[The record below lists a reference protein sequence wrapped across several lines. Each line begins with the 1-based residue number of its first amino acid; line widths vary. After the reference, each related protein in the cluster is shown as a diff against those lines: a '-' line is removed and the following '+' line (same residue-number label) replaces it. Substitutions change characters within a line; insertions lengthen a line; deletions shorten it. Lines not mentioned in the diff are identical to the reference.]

1 MPSEEPIPNLGSSH
15 SEHEGSHEEN
25 ITDDGQDVE
34 VAVFFT
40 IYVNMPPRQGHRGMI
55 TWKVYVSNS
64 ASGLFSQR
72 NNMILTPGIFEEWKD
87 EIRHSRRGQAKI
99 SIQQPKPSQES
110 TADEEAAVE
119 GALHEMHGANG
130 GPSENRD
137 QPGNITKCNKR
148 EEETPPLNDF
158 ALSATICE
166 LYNIHCQAGNLHRS
180 FPVFRNPINSTKAII
195 LNPSAMG
202 IWAEAILKPEPGVD
216 LHHPPSSLRYQK
228 IKNHN
233 NRRDSPRPPTNN
245 REHSPNPIFSTRND
259 TTLDEYL
266 DFCHFPRDR
275 WFKALQ
281 DFCNEQYVK
290 NYQIFT
296 TNLVVNSL
304 VNDYHFPVGLVA
316 SLRENVPRFTAN
328 LRANPRRQT
337 SARGQSED
345 EDHK

>member
-1 MPSEEPIPNLGSSH
+1 
-15 SEHEGSHEEN
+15 
-25 ITDDGQDVE
+25 
-34 VAVFFT
+34 
-40 IYVNMPPRQGHRGMI
+40 
-55 TWKVYVSNS
+55 
-64 ASGLFSQR
+64 
-72 NNMILTPGIFEEWKD
+72 MILTPGIFEEWKD

-137 QPGNITKCNKR
+137 QPGNITESNER

-180 FPVFRNPINSTKAII
+180 FPVFRNPINSTEAII

-202 IWAEAILKPEPGVD
+202 IWAEAI
-216 LHHPPSSLRYQK
+216 
-228 IKNHN
+228 
-233 NRRDSPRPPTNN
+233 
-245 REHSPNPIFSTRND
+245 
-259 TTLDEYL
+259 
-266 DFCHFPRDR
+266 
-275 WFKALQ
+275 

-316 SLRENVPRFTAN
+316 SLRENVPRFTAH